1 MATIVEFRSAPRRT
15 EPSALNA
22 GASAD
27 IVLFPGIRYE
37 RHPEPNEPKPG
48 KGKPRRDTLQIES

>member
-1 MATIVEFRSAPRRT
+1 
-15 EPSALNA
+15 LNA